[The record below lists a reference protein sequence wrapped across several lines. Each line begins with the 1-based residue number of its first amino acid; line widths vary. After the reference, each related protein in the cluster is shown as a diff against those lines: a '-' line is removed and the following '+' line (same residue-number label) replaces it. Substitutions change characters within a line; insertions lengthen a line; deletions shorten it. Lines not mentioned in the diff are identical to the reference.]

1 MTEEQLYD
9 CTINQCEKI
18 SSDIYRVVLEAPA
31 GKVFDYKAGQY
42 LFINMGKDDARPYSI
57 ASALGDGRT
66 LEMHIKDIPDNDFT
80 AQVLQRLKTENNISI
95 RLASGNCTIEK
106 SSGTSPLLFISGGTG
121 FAHSHAIIKTLLAS
135 NDRRT
140 IYLYWGANERHEIY
154 LYDSLIK
161 WMAEHNNFN
170 FVPVINN
177 SDADWSGEKG
187 MVHEA
192 VFRNIQNLKDYDI
205 YLSGSSAMVF
215 NIYRQLK
222 DKKVSSSRVFSDMLD
237 ILRDK
242 EE

>member
-1 MTEEQLYD
+1 MTEQLYD
-9 CTINQCEKI
+9 CTIIQCQKI
-18 SSDIYRVVLEAPA
+18 SSDIYRVILEAPV

-42 LFINMGKDDARPYSI
+42 LFINMAKDDARPYSI

-80 AQVLQRLKTENNISI
+80 AQVLQRLKTEKHISVK
-95 RLASGNCTIEK
+95 LPSGSCTIDK
-106 SSGTSPLLFISGGTG
+106 CSGTSPILFISGGTG

-135 NDRRT
+135 NDCRP
-140 IYLYWGANERHEIY
+140 IYLYWGANERDEIY

-161 WMAEHNNFN
+161 WAAEHDNFN

-177 SDADWSGEKG
+177 PVSAWSGEKG

-192 VFRNIQNLKDYDI
+192 VFRNIHNLKDYDI

-222 DKKVSSSRVFSDMLD
+222 DKKVPGSRIFSDMLD
-237 ILRDK
+237 IVRDK